1 MYLVQ
6 HIEFTP
12 NPERISDFLALNS
25 LKRQLNVAYKA
36 WWDGLR
42 FSL

>member
-1 MYLVQ
+1 MYLFQ

-12 NPERISDFLALNS
+12 KPERISDFLALNS